1 MGDFIGAVFWSLI
14 ISSLI
19 ISIMGILKR
28 KPVWLIISAIL
39 AVPLSLYLNM
49 FPLFRYIGLL
59 LPLFQLGA
67 SIVYKKN
74 CMVKLFTSIT
84 NCWNYMLVGDS
95 CTYTIKHGIRGS
107 CFDKNNTEGNT

>member
-1 MGDFIGAVFWSLI
+1 MLIRSIQYLKSLRESGRMTSISNIMGDVIGAVFWSLI
-14 ISSLI
+14 LSSLI
-19 ISIMGILKR
+19 ISIMGVQKR
-28 KPVWLIISAIL
+28 TPVWLIIGAIL

-67 SIVYKKN
+67 SIA
-74 CMVKLFTSIT
+74 I
-84 NCWNYMLVGDS
+84 
-95 CTYTIKHGIRGS
+95 HGIRGS